1 MSQLGYTAMAGFF
14 GLMRPIF
21 MLDGAYLDLL
31 HWKCGRGTE
40 SHKKKKVAED
50 GRLEA

>member
-1 MSQLGYTAMAGFF
+1 
-14 GLMRPIF
+14 

-40 SHKKKKVAED
+40 SHKKKVAED

>member
-1 MSQLGYTAMAGFF
+1 
-14 GLMRPIF
+14 